1 MSGTPKRGLDYS
13 GWSTDIFDDETNNID
28 GLLSEYGWDGF
39 GVYFY
44 LCQRAFGVN
53 GYYYE
58 WGFENAAST
67 ARRVGCG
74 VTAKTV
80 REVVSACL
88 ELGLFDKAMF
98 TNYKILTNHMIQ
110 ERFMYAVDKRAPSG
124 RTVDGRYWL
133 LSPAQTKAHILFKE
147 KAGAAD
153 NEKHSLP
160 ENSHSLP
167 EDEHSLSENATK
179 ERKVKDRKA
188 KDSKS
193 TVGCAEPAAA
203 APPAADKNGFDFGLN
218 AGVIENIGN
227 SKIEEAVCENQQQF
241 KDRATDKCD
250 NKADYQGSDGETGG
264 FCEKSG
270 GFNAENGGFG
280 GGTGGFNAENSGFGG
295 KTGGFNAD
303 NSGFNAETGSFD
315 TENGSFGGG
324 TDGFDTENGG
334 FGGGTGGFGENDD
347 STSAAA
353 SRNENPHAEQK
364 LPITE
369 KSLSEQYG
377 KENVKDY
384 LQRFENW
391 KARKGLTARLNKWSV
406 IAKWLE
412 QDGVTKPAPSS
423 FDPDS
428 VLEMIKAR
436 YNSS

>member
-280 GGTGGFNAENSGFGG
+280 GGTGGF
-295 KTGGFNAD
+295 
-303 NSGFNAETGSFD
+303 
-315 TENGSFGGG
+315 
-324 TDGFDTENGG
+324 
-334 FGGGTGGFGENDD
+334 GENDD

>member
-80 REVVSACL
+80 RGVVSACL

-147 KAGAAD
+147 KAGDAD

-227 SKIEEAVCENQQQF
+227 SKIEEAVCENQQQS

-250 NKADYQGSDGETGG
+250 NKADYQSFDGGMGG
-264 FCEKSG
+264 FCEKSVGFGSGTGGFCGGTG
-270 GFNAENGGFG
+270 GFNAENGSFSGGTGGFNAENGSFG
-280 GGTGGFNAENSGFGG
+280 GGTGGFNAETS
-295 KTGGFNAD
+295 
-303 NSGFNAETGSFD
+303 SFD
-315 TENGSFGGG
+315 
-324 TDGFDTENGG
+324 
-334 FGGGTGGFGENDD
+334 GGTGGFGENDD

-364 LPITE
+364 PPITE

>member
-80 REVVSACL
+80 RGVVSACL

-147 KAGAAD
+147 KAGAAN

-218 AGVIENIGN
+218 AGVIEIIGN

-250 NKADYQGSDGETGG
+250 NKADYQSFDGETGG
-264 FCEKSG
+264 FSG
-270 GFNAENGGFG
+270 ENGGFG
-280 GGTGGFNAENSGFGG
+280 AENGSFGGETGGFGTENGSFSGGTGGFNAENGSFDGE
-295 KTGGFNAD
+295 TGGFN
-303 NSGFNAETGSFD
+303 
-315 TENGSFGGG
+315 
-324 TDGFDTENGG
+324 
-334 FGGGTGGFGENDD
+334 ENDD

-364 LPITE
+364 PPITE

>member
-270 GFNAENGGFG
+270 GFNDENGCFG